1 MSRRTSV
8 VVVVGLLVALAL
20 AGVVSGWASGSPDG
34 LEKVAA
40 DTGMDAQARESD
52 IDTALSGYQTEGID
66 DDRWS
71 TGVAG
76 VAGVAVTF
84 AAFGGL
90 TLLLRRRSAAADRSE

>member
-34 LEKVAA
+34 LERVAT
-40 DTGMDAQARESD
+40 DTGMDTQARESD
-52 IDTALSGYQTEGID
+52 VETALSGYQTEGIE

-84 AAFGGL
+84 AVFGGV
-90 TLLLRRRSAAADRSE
+90 TLLLRRRTPVADRSE